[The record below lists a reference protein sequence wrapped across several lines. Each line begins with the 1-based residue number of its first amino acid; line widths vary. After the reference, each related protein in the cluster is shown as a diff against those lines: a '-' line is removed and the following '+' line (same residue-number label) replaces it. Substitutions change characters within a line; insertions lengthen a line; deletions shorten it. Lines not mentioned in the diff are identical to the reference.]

1 LLGLIHAPVS
11 SKLFN
16 YFDCHDIS
24 GRSFLRE
31 DYSLECTTGGHQSVK
46 FVVFVFLIGFTFGL
60 PLGLGVI
67 LVRNRKILRTPK
79 VMEKYGFLYDTYIPG
94 AEYWEIQELM
104 RRLLL
109 TGMLLFLP
117 PTTRLAASLLVSII
131 AIALLFGVKPHTAH
145 VIQRLEQSS
154 FVILTF
160 KYVGSILL
168 RVDMTKADM
177 GLLGTMFILLDV
189 IYIIHSLIC
198 LVSVA
203 RVVWNAA
210 NTNEMNEETTATRSV
225 SVHPV
230 SHRDLN
236 KFKQLKKEIA
246 ALRLQK
252 NIRQTMQNNKATGR
266 SHSKLKSKKSYR
278 TTRVEEIQKNHQNH
292 RDSAIKN
299 IKKRQSNSRTS
310 LELRVQA
317 RKKVKHSKALLKS
330 IYFSALDPDSVSKI
344 IDAMDFKAIRENNFE
359 MCRQGDVADIFYVIV
374 SGACQV
380 TIDGKPVAMLG
391 AMDIFGESALFPGA
405 NGTSK
410 RGATVTTKMSDNED
424 VQVLA
429 LRKIQFNALLASGT
443 LNEDCLNKLKGV
455 AEQRRQE
462 NARTAAVAKKQ
473 ELGVK
478 IGRGKSKGV
487 GVVGK

>member
-1 LLGLIHAPVS
+1 
-11 SKLFN
+11 
-16 YFDCHDIS
+16 
-24 GRSFLRE
+24 
-31 DYSLECTTGGHQSVK
+31 
-46 FVVFVFLIGFTFGL
+46 
-60 PLGLGVI
+60 
-67 LVRNRKILRTPK
+67 
-79 VMEKYGFLYDTYIPG
+79 
-94 AEYWEIQELM
+94 
-104 RRLLL
+104 
-109 TGMLLFLP
+109 
-117 PTTRLAASLLVSII
+117 
-131 AIALLFGVKPHTAH
+131 
-145 VIQRLEQSS
+145 
-154 FVILTF
+154 
-160 KYVGSILL
+160 
-168 RVDMTKADM
+168 VDMTKADM
-177 GLLGTMFILLDV
+177 DLLGTMFILLDV

-266 SHSKLKSKKSYR
+266 SGRSHSKLKSKKSYR

-330 IYFSALDPDSVSKI
+330 TYFSALDPDSVSKI
-344 IDAMDFKAIRENNFE
+344 IDAMDFKAIRDNNFE

-410 RGATVTTKMSDNED
+410 RGATVTTKMSGNED

-462 NARTAAVAKKQ
+462 NARTTAVAKKQ

-478 IGRGKSKGV
+478 IGRGKTKGV

>member
-1 LLGLIHAPVS
+1 
-11 SKLFN
+11 
-16 YFDCHDIS
+16 
-24 GRSFLRE
+24 
-31 DYSLECTTGGHQSVK
+31 
-46 FVVFVFLIGFTFGL
+46 
-60 PLGLGVI
+60 
-67 LVRNRKILRTPK
+67 
-79 VMEKYGFLYDTYIPG
+79 
-94 AEYWEIQELM
+94 
-104 RRLLL
+104 
-109 TGMLLFLP
+109 
-117 PTTRLAASLLVSII
+117 
-131 AIALLFGVKPHTAH
+131 
-145 VIQRLEQSS
+145 
-154 FVILTF
+154 
-160 KYVGSILL
+160 
-168 RVDMTKADM
+168 
-177 GLLGTMFILLDV
+177 
-189 IYIIHSLIC
+189 
-198 LVSVA
+198 
-203 RVVWNAA
+203 
-210 NTNEMNEETTATRSV
+210 
-225 SVHPV
+225 
-230 SHRDLN
+230 
-236 KFKQLKKEIA
+236 
-246 ALRLQK
+246 
-252 NIRQTMQNNKATGR
+252 MQNNKATGR
-266 SHSKLKSKKSYR
+266 LLPSKLKSKKSYL

-330 IYFSALDPDSVSKI
+330 TYFSALDPDSVSKI
-344 IDAMDFKAIRENNFE
+344 IDAMDFKAIRDNNFE
-359 MCRQGDVADIFYVIV
+359 MCRQGDVADIFYIIV

-462 NARTAAVAKKQ
+462 NARTTAVAKKQ

-478 IGRGKSKGV
+478 IGRGKTKGV